1 MLTTL
6 LLLMVAA
13 CAASAEDQRR
23 PHNYMLSDDFIEE
36 INREATTWRAGRNFH
51 PLTSANY
58 IKVRVHNLV
67 VTGTQFKVTQKHA
80 YCLFVT
86 LL

>member
-1 MLTTL
+1 
-6 LLLMVAA
+6 MVAA

-51 PLTSANY
+51 PLTSTNY

-67 VTGTQFKVTQKHA
+67 VTRTQFKVTQKHA